1 MKRLVALLLTGVL
14 AAGLTACGAQP
25 AQQAAAPAAASS
37 EEEAEEE
44 AAEEEASSAEE
55 AASSVEEE
63 AGEAA
68 SSAEEE
74 APAEEAAE
82 GQTVLD
88 VIICQYGPN
97 TNDWFLGS
105 GMDGSNFVD
114 KFEEANPDVKL
125 NLEVVSWNDV
135 YTVVD
140 TRIANNNAPDILN
153 IDVFANYAN
162 DGLLMPVS
170 EYCPEDLLADFFPQ
184 FIEQSVIDD
193 TVWAVPDLAS
203 ARALF
208 YNVDML
214 EEVGVEVP
222 TTWAELEDVSQAII
236 DYYDGE
242 VYPWGIDMTT
252 DEGQAAFAYYTWG
265 NGGGF
270 VDENG
275 DWALNSDANVEAIE
289 YALSLIN
296 SGYTNPN
303 PATETRYDLQDM
315 FAAGKMAMVIAPNQ
329 LPTYVAD
336 KGGEINM
343 ATAAIPAAEGKT
355 GASVGVMDRVMA
367 FKDDAAADQDARN
380 EAIGK
385 FLKFFYDP
393 ENYVGWVSM
402 EGFLPAVNSA
412 VEALVASDE
421 SFAAWLDVL
430 NTCQFYP
437 TAKAEWDQVKQG
449 VIKVEQDALA
459 GGTGVKEG
467 LDALQAELAP

>member
-1 MKRLVALLLTGVL
+1 MKKALSVALSL
-14 AAGLTACGAQP
+14 AM
-25 AQQAAAPAAASS
+25 AASMT
-37 EEEAEEE
+37 AGMVMP
-44 AAEEEASSAEE
+44 AS
-55 AASSVEEE
+55 
-63 AGEAA
+63 
-68 SSAEEE
+68 
-74 APAEEAAE
+74 AAE
-82 GQTVLD
+82 GDITLD

-97 TNDWFLGS
+97 TNEWFLGS
-105 GMDGSNFVD
+105 GMDGTNFVD
-114 KFEEANPDVKL
+114 KFEAENPGIKL
-125 NLEVVSWNDV
+125 NLDVVSWNDV
-135 YTVVD
+135 YTEVD

-162 DGLLMPVS
+162 EGLLLPVS
-170 EYCPEDLLADFFPQ
+170 DYCPEDLLGDFFPS

-208 YNVDML
+208 CNADIF
-214 EEVGVEVP
+214 EEVGIDYP
-222 TTWAELEDVSQAII
+222 TTWSELEDACQAII
-236 DYYDGE
+236 DFYEGD

-275 DWALNSDANVEAIE
+275 EWALNSAENAEAINF
-289 YALSLIN
+289 ALGLVEK
-296 SGYTNPN
+296 GYTNPN
-303 PATETRYDLQDM
+303 PATQTRYDLQDM
-315 FAAGKMAMVIAPNQ
+315 FASGKLAMVIAPNQ

-336 KGGEINM
+336 KGGDINM
-343 ATAAIPAAEGKT
+343 VTVNIPANDGK
-355 GASVGVMDRVMA
+355 ASSSVGVMDRVMA
-367 FKDDAAADQDARN
+367 FRDDAAEDQDARN

-412 VEALVASDE
+412 VESLVAADP
-421 SFAAWLDVL
+421 SFEAWLDVL
-430 NTCQFYP
+430 GGCQFYP

-449 VIKVEQDALA
+449 VIAAEQNAL
-459 GGTGVKEG
+459 TGADIQAE
-467 LDALQAELAP
+467 LDALQTELVG